1 MSSGAG
7 QSRADALDVAETA
20 TTGYVKVQG
29 TATFKQAADL
39 RAFVRAQIA
48 AKHTT
53 VFIDMDDCVAVDSTF
68 VGTLTSLTMEYRRAG
83 LGHVTLFNVHQHV
96 LDVFATLGLRSIL
109 EIANGDGLAAP
120 VLLPLAP
127 GAHAKIEIAQV
138 MLDAHETL
146 ARVNDANALEFK
158 NVVDYLRAKLG

>member
-29 TATFKQAADL
+29 TATFTQAADL
-39 RAFVRAQIA
+39 RAFVRAQMA
-48 AKHTT
+48 VKHAM
-53 VFIDMDDCVAVDSTF
+53 VFIDLDDCVAVDSTF
-68 VGTLTSLTMEYRRAG
+68 VGTLTSLTMDYRRTG

-96 LDVFATLGLRSIL
+96 LDIFATLGLSAIL

-120 VLLPLAP
+120 ALLPLAP
-127 GAHAKIEIAQV
+127 GAHAKVEIAQV

-146 ARVNDANALEFK
+146 ARVNDANDLEFR